1 MKTRLVAVLAWLL
14 LSLPVSAEWFSDEQS
29 IMGTQIV
36 VRLWHADAEVA
47 QAAIAAVMEEMHRIN
62 RHFSPYLEDS
72 ELSRLNREAVT
83 ASKQSPLSISEELT
97 WLLAQSL
104 RYGELTDGAFDVT
117 FGSVGRY
124 YDYRKGEQPDKAAR
138 EALLAAIDYRKI
150 RLKAEAREVYF
161 EHPKLYVDLGGIAKG
176 YAVDRAI
183 AVLRERGIE
192 HASVGAGGDTRLL
205 GDHRGRPWRVGIK
218 NPRAPD
224 DVAIMLPLENEAI
237 STSGDYERYF
247 INEEGERIHH
257 ILNPRTGASA
267 RGVAS
272 ATVLGPNSID
282 TDALS
287 TSVFVMG
294 VESGLALIN
303 GLAGF
308 EAIVITAE
316 GKVHYSEGLMAPQAG
331 ESGP

>member
-1 MKTRLVAVLAWLL
+1 MKTRLVAVLAWLVV
-14 LSLPVSAEWFSDEQS
+14 SLPVSAEWFSDEQS
-29 IMGTQIV
+29 IMGTQV
-36 VRLWHADAEVA
+36 VVYLWHADPEAGRS
-47 QAAIAAVMEEMHRIN
+47 AIAAVMDEMHRIN

-72 ELSRLNREAVT
+72 ELSRLNRKAVT
-83 ASKQSPLSISEELT
+83 ASEQAPLSISEELT
-97 WLLAQSL
+97 WLLAQSI
-104 RYGELTDGAFDVT
+104 RYGKLTEGAFDVT

-124 YDYRKGEQPDKAAR
+124 YDYRKGEQPDEAAR

-150 RLKAEAREVYF
+150 QLDAEAREVYF

-183 AVLRERGIE
+183 AILRERGIE

-257 ILNPRTGASA
+257 ILNPRTGVSA
-267 RGVAS
+267 RGIAS

-294 VESGLALIN
+294 VEPGLALIN
-303 GLAGF
+303 GLPGF

-316 GKVHYSEGLMAPQAG
+316 GKVHYSQGLMAPETG
-331 ESGP
+331 KNGP

>member
-1 MKTRLVAVLAWLL
+1 MKTRLVVVLAWLL
-14 LSLPVSAEWFSDEQS
+14 VSLPVSAEWLSDEQS

-36 VRLWHADAEVA
+36 VRLWHTDDDAGR
-47 QAAIAAVMEEMHRIN
+47 AAIAAVMDEMHRIN
-62 RHFSPYLEDS
+62 RHFSPYLENS

-97 WLLAQSL
+97 WLLSQSI

-124 YDYRKGEQPDKAAR
+124 YDYRKGEQPDQAAR

-150 RLKAEAREVYF
+150 RLNAEAREVYF
-161 EHPKLYVDLGGIAKG
+161 DHPKLYVDLGGIAKG

-183 AVLRERGIE
+183 AVLRERGVE

-224 DVAIMLPLENEAI
+224 DVAIVLPLENEAI

-247 INEEGERIHH
+247 IDEEGNRIHH
-257 ILNPRTGASA
+257 ILNPRTGVSA
-267 RGVAS
+267 RGITS

-294 VESGLALIN
+294 VEPGLALIDS
-303 GLAGF
+303 LPGF

-316 GKVHYSEGLMAPQAG
+316 GKVHYSQGLMAPD
-331 ESGP
+331 

>member
-14 LSLPVSAEWFSDEQS
+14 VSLPVSSEWFSDEQS

-36 VRLWHADAEVA
+36 VYLWHADAEA
-47 QAAIAAVMEEMHRIN
+47 GRSAIAAVMDEMHRIN

-72 ELSRLNREAVT
+72 ELSRLNRKAAT
-83 ASKQSPLSISEELT
+83 ASEQAPLSISEELS
-97 WLLAQSL
+97 WLLAQSI

-124 YDYRKGEQPDKAAR
+124 YDYRKGEQPDEAAR

-150 RLKAEAREVYF
+150 QLDAEAREVYF

-183 AVLRERGIE
+183 ALLRERDIE

-218 NPRAPD
+218 NPRAPE

-247 INEEGERIHH
+247 INAEGERIHH
-257 ILNPRTGASA
+257 ILNPRTGVSA
-267 RGVAS
+267 QGVAS

-294 VESGLALIN
+294 VEPGLALIDS
-303 GLAGF
+303 LPEF

-316 GKVHYSEGLMAPQAG
+316 GKVHYSEGLMAPQ
-331 ESGP
+331 